1 MSHAA
6 VWEAERPSAFDRSTV
21 EAVVNLYLDG
31 LYEGD
36 ADKLAAAF
44 HPTADLRWQ
53 EKGELNILT
62 RDDWLER
69 VRKRPSARAQGQ
81 QRHDFVV
88 MVDRSDTSTVFVKV
102 QCALPPR
109 FFTDYLVLL
118 KLADG
123 WRIVSKA
130 YRYEV
135 RE

>member
-6 VWEAERPSAFDRSTV
+6 VWEAERPTTYDRSTV

-36 ADKLAAAF
+36 TDKLAAAF

-62 RDDWLER
+62 RDDWLDR
-69 VRKRPSARAQGQ
+69 VAKRPSAKSKGDA
-81 QRHDFVV
+81 RHDFVV
-88 MVDRSDTSTVFVKV
+88 MVDRSDESTVFVKV
-102 QCALPPR
+102 RCALPPR

-118 KLADG
+118 KLSDG
-123 WRIVSKA
+123 WRVVSKS
-130 YRYEV
+130 YRYEI